1 MALALFGSGI
11 CLALGFS
18 SSSAIVNPDGSL
30 SMGEVEGI
38 IYVVMVCIFTAGFA
52 WSWGPMGW
60 LVPTEVRLVSS
71 KQADCVCMLLILV
84 HYLYSVCIWMYW

>member
-18 SSSAIVNPDGSL
+18 SSAATVNPDGSL
-30 SMGEVEGI
+30 SMGKVEGI
-38 IYVVMVCIFTAGFA
+38 VYIVMVCIFTAGFA

-60 LVPTEVRLVSS
+60 LVPTEVCHIGGLLLV
-71 KQADCVCMLLILV
+71 
-84 HYLYSVCIWMYW
+84 Y